1 MSNDPCLS
9 RLLDWLGS
17 QTYNK
22 IITHASME
30 SMRHLCGLV
39 DAKNSNI
46 SSCLLLE
53 IHQANHGLIDLSLRG
68 GHSLLRIPG
77 ITYPSFALNL
87 VEYLK
92 KSYPTMDKNII
103 VEFDR
108 IGNAYKLMGIFQ
120 KYKDEC
126 HDLGCVVDSIEY
138 YAYLRKS
145 ELTTQYDGNIL
156 STGKALSVIQCSIEA
171 IGPPLFI
178 GFIDRGMSAV
188 KLVTNVTN
196 SNLEAVLDFCDHY
209 FHQIIARQLQSPNV
223 LRCMI
228 QNLLDT
234 HKESRLSVDFDL
246 TSATYAGRFSF
257 EFKHSREVSSKSIAS
272 EVLPDKLVSNF
283 SFEDYFCDYS
293 KSLCLSKSMPCYSK
307 QTLSTNLL
315 ESNFF
320 AILHSHT
327 KLSLSMACA
336 EVKDYVWVVGKKLTS
351 RPRQLPDIPTGK
363 GIFGELW

>member
-1 MSNDPCLS
+1 
-9 RLLDWLGS
+9 
-17 QTYNK
+17 
-22 IITHASME
+22 
-30 SMRHLCGLV
+30 MRHLCGLV

-108 IGNAYKLMGIFQ
+108 IGNTYKLMGIFQ

-145 ELTTQYDGNIL
+145 ELTTQYDGIIP

-272 EVLPDKLVSNF
+272 EVLSDNLVSNF

-351 RPRQLPDIPTGK
+351 RPRQLPDITTGK
-363 GIFGELW
+363 GILGELW